1 MQDKLTQIHSSRCPK
16 DQNPTFVF
24 DNIQTLKIAQKR
36 KKYDLK
42 VLEKTYWDVKKCRES
57 KGDVLFAPA
66 GLEIKLLA
74 KNDDTTKSSLWDLG
88 LNY

>member
-1 MQDKLTQIHSSRCPK
+1 MIFQRFFFLSKHFLSR
-16 DQNPTFVF
+16 F
-24 DNIQTLKIAQKR
+24 DNNQTLKIAQKQQ
-36 KKYDLK
+36 KYDLK

-88 LNY
+88 LNC